1 MNKKGKNLDF
11 LIDRPIAHRGIFDNK
26 RIYENTISAFE
37 RAIKLNYVIEL
48 DVRMLACGTVIVFH
62 DDDMER
68 LLHVEGSI
76 DKLTYDELTYMAK
89 YKIPTFEEVLKL
101 VNGQVP
107 LLIET
112 KSITKRCALENKVN
126 QYLKEYKGLYA
137 IQSFNLRSI
146 KWFYK
151 NRKDVAIG
159 YLMGKRN
166 YKSEPIFFRK
176 YDFLSVSV
184 KLFADKRVRK
194 MREDK
199 VVLGWGI
206 KTKEQFDLKKD
217 VYDNLVFDNL
227 LEIDAS

>member
-1 MNKKGKNLDF
+1 MNKKSKDFKF

-26 RIYENTISAFE
+26 RIYENTIAAFE
-37 RAIKLNYVIEL
+37 RAIKFNYVIEL
-48 DVRMLACGTVIVFH
+48 DVRMLADGTLIVFH

-68 LLHVEGSI
+68 LLHVEGEI

-89 YKIPTFEEVLKL
+89 YQVPTFEEVLKL

-112 KSITKRCALENKVN
+112 KSITKRNALEIKINE
-126 QYLKEYKGLYA
+126 YLKNYSGLYA
-137 IQSFNLRSI
+137 IQSFNIKSI

-166 YKSEPIFFRK
+166 YKSEPLFFRR

-184 KLFADKRVRK
+184 SLFENKRVRK

-199 VVLGWGI
+199 VVLGWGV
-206 KTKEQFDLKKD
+206 KTKELYEAKKD
-217 VYDNLVFDNL
+217 VYDNLICDNL
-227 LEIDAS
+227 LEIEES

>member
-1 MNKKGKNLDF
+1 MNKKSKDLKF
-11 LIDRPIAHRGIFDNK
+11 LIDRGIFDNK

-37 RAIKLNYVIEL
+37 RAIKLNYIIEL
-48 DVRMLACGTVIVFH
+48 DVRMLSCGTIIVFH

-89 YKIPTFEEVLKL
+89 YQIPTLKDVLNL
-101 VNGQVP
+101 VNGSVP

-112 KSITKRCALENKVN
+112 KSKTKRYALEIKLNE
-126 QYLKEYKGLYA
+126 YLKNYNGLYA
-137 IQSFNLRSI
+137 IQSFNLKSI

-151 NRKDVAIG
+151 NNKDVPIG
-159 YLMGKRN
+159 YLVGKRN
-166 YKSEPIFFRK
+166 YKNEPIFFRK
-176 YDFLSVSV
+176 YDFISVSV
-184 KLFADKRVRK
+184 DLFSDKRVRK

-199 VVLGWGI
+199 IVMGWGI
-206 KTKEQFDLKKD
+206 KTKEQFELKKD
-217 VYDNLVFDNL
+217 VYDNLVCDNL